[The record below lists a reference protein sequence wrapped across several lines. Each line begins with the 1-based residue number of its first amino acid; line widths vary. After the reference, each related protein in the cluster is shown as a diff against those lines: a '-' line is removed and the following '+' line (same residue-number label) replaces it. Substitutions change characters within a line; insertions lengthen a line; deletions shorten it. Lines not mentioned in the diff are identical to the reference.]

1 MTKQRFPEV
10 TLNNNILV
18 PQLGLGVWQSREG
31 GEVERAI
38 ACAFDVGYRSID
50 TAAIY
55 ENERG
60 VGAAI
65 SNSGISRDEIFVT
78 SKVWNS
84 DQGFDRTI
92 GAFGKSLK
100 LLGLEYLDLYLVHW
114 PVAGKFNETWKA
126 LEQLYRKKKVRAI
139 GVSNFFTHHLEDL
152 LQEAE
157 VIPAVN
163 QIEFHPY
170 LIQQHL
176 FDFCVEKNISL
187 EAWSPLMQGKF
198 TEIGKFDEIAL
209 KYNKTAAQV
218 LLRWHLQRGVIIIPK
233 SVNKLRIKENAAIFD
248 FSLSEEEMAQIN
260 KLDKNYRFGPDPD
273 NFDF

>member
-1 MTKQRFPEV
+1 MTKQIFPEV
-10 TLNNNILV
+10 TLNNNVSV

-38 ACAFDVGYRSID
+38 ACAFEAGYRSID

-65 SNSGISRDEIFVT
+65 KNSGISRDEIFVT
-78 SKVWNS
+78 SKVWNG
-84 DQGFDRTI
+84 DQGFDITI
-92 GAFGKSLK
+92 SAFGNSLK

-114 PVAGKFNETWKA
+114 PVAGKYKETWKA
-126 LEQLYRKKKVRAI
+126 LELLYRKGMVRAI
-139 GVSNFFTHHLEDL
+139 GVSNFLTHHLEKL

-157 VIPAVN
+157 VVPAVN

-170 LIQQHL
+170 LIQQDL
-176 FDFCVEKNISL
+176 FDYCVEKNIRV
-187 EAWSPLMQGKF
+187 EAWGPLMQGKF
-198 TEIGKFDEIAL
+198 TKIRLFAEIAE

-218 LLRWHLQRGVIIIPK
+218 LLRWHIQRGVITIPK
-233 SVNKLRIKENAAIFD
+233 SVNELRIKENVAIFD
-248 FSLSEEEMAQIN
+248 FSLSEEKMDQIN

>member
-10 TLNNNILV
+10 TLNNNVSV

-65 SNSGISRDEIFVT
+65 SSSGISRDEIFVT
-78 SKVWNS
+78 SKVWNT

-92 GAFGKSLK
+92 SAFGKSLK

-198 TEIGKFDEIAL
+198 IEIGKFDEIAL

>member
-1 MTKQRFPEV
+1 MSKRDFPELV
-10 TLNNNILV
+10 LNNKISI

-38 ACAFDVGYRSID
+38 AHAFEAGYRSID

-60 VGAAI
+60 VGEAVK
-65 SNSGISRDEIFVT
+65 SSGIPRDELFIT

-92 GAFGKSLK
+92 SAFGNSLK
-100 LLGLEYLDLYLVHW
+100 LLGLEYLDLYLIHW
-114 PVAGKFNETWKA
+114 PVAGKYKDTWKA
-126 LEQLYRKKKVRAI
+126 LELLYRQGMVRAI
-139 GVSNFFTHHLEDL
+139 GVSNFFTHHLMDL

-157 VIPAVN
+157 VVPAVN

-170 LIQQHL
+170 MIQQEL
-176 FDFCVEKNISL
+176 TDYCDKKDIRV

-198 TEIGKFDEIAL
+198 NEIGLFAEIGK
-209 KYNKTAAQV
+209 KYQKTPAQV
-218 LLRWHLQRGVIIIPK
+218 LLRWHIQREVITIPK
-233 SVNKLRIKENAAIFD
+233 SVNETRIRENAAIFD
-248 FSLSEEEMAQIN
+248 FSLSEEEMDQIN
-260 KLDKNYRFGPDPD
+260 KLDKNHRFGPDPD